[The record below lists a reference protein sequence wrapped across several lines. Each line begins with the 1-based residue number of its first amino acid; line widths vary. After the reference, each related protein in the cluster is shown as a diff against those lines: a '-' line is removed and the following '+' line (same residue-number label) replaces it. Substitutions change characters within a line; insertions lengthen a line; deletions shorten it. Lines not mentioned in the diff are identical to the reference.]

1 MLPALLLLLA
11 EMTIKTPFQ
20 HPCLNM
26 QRRSKSME
34 VQRPDTQTEE
44 LLKRLAAR
52 GAPAVTE
59 LTPEEARVARNP
71 LFVELG
77 GSPEDVAEVRDQ
89 SIPGPAGD
97 IPIRIYTPQGS
108 GNFPILVYF
117 HGGGWVIG
125 NLDTHDSLCRGLA
138 NEASCVVVAV
148 DYGLS
153 PERKF
158 PGPLEDG
165 YEATK
170 WVAEH
175 AREFRGD
182 PTRIAV
188 GGDSAGGNM
197 ATVVCLMARDKEGPS
212 LIHQLLIYPAVDL
225 LSMDTASYR
234 DHGEGYLLTAEGMA
248 YYRDHY
254 LRNED
259 DRKNPYASPILEKDL
274 SRLPPAT
281 VVTPLLDVLADEGK
295 AYSERL
301 KDAGVPVT
309 CLVYDQ
315 MIHAFLNCLGEVD
328 MARKAVSEMGAL
340 LKKAFEQP

>member
-1 MLPALLLLLA
+1 MVVP
-11 EMTIKTPFQ
+11 K
-20 HPCLNM
+20 
-26 QRRSKSME
+26 
-34 VQRPDTQTEE
+34 PDTQTEE
-44 LLKRLAAR
+44 LLKRLAAK
-52 GAPAVTE
+52 GAPPITE
-59 LTPEEARVARNP
+59 LTPEEARTVRNP

-77 GSPEDVAEVRDQ
+77 GPPEDVAGVQDRN
-89 SIPGPAGD
+89 IPGPTGD
-97 IPIRIYTPQGS
+97 ISIRIYTPQGS
-108 GNFPILVYF
+108 GDFPILVYF

-125 NLDTHDSLCRGLA
+125 NLDTHDCLCRGLA
-138 NEASCVVVAV
+138 NAASCVVVAV

-153 PERKF
+153 PENKF

-175 AREFRGD
+175 AGEFRGD
-182 PTRIAV
+182 PARIAV

-197 ATVVCLMARDKEGPS
+197 ATVVCLMAREQGGPS
-212 LIHQLLIYPAVDL
+212 LMHQLLIYPAVDL

-234 DHGEGYLLTAEGMA
+234 DHGEGYLLTAAGMV

-254 LRNED
+254 LRNEE

-274 SRLPPAT
+274 SQLPPAT
-281 VVTPLLDVLADEGK
+281 VVTPLLDLLADEGK
-295 AYSERL
+295 VYAERL

-315 MIHAFLNCLGEVD
+315 MIHAFLNCLGELD
-328 MARKAVSEMGAL
+328 MAKKSVLEMGAL
-340 LKKAFEQP
+340 LKKAFERS